1 VAWQG
6 PELAGAARETGAIVR
21 LRFDHARGLR
31 ATGAEPGGFALA
43 GADGKFVWAKAT
55 IMDGGRDGIVLT
67 APGVD
72 EPVEVAYAW
81 QNNPER
87 ANIVNGA
94 GLPMVPFRAKV
105 APAGK

>member
-1 VAWQG
+1 M
-6 PELAGAARETGAIVR
+6 VR
-21 LRFDHARGLR
+21 VRFHHAQGLR
-31 ATGAEPGGFALA
+31 ALGEKPGGFALA
-43 GADGKFVWAKAT
+43 GADGRFVWADAR
-55 IMDGGRDGIVLT
+55 IMDEGRDGIVLT

-94 GLPMVPFRAKV
+94 GLPMIPFRVKFA
-105 APAGK
+105 AAEGAR